1 MGDAGELKV
10 DLFSLCHIKALI
22 SAQLPRRRRSSL
34 PRSRR
39 SNSIELEA
47 SPSDIDSNVLG

>member
-47 SPSDIDSNVLG
+47 SSGDIDSNVLG